1 LSITQRLGKKTIS
14 GWTLVKED
22 IFVKELWRLGKIIR
36 IFVKHGL
43 GDIAER
49 LFKKSEK
56 EPVDPRQKEWTV
68 KNEFPSPPRIRCVLE
83 ELGPSFIKLGQLMS
97 TRADIFPA
105 EYVEEFTKLQDQVP
119 PVPFSDIKRVIEQE
133 LRRPLEEIFEEF
145 TPKSMAAASVAQVHL
160 AKLFSGEEI
169 AVKVIRPDIDKEI
182 RKDIRLMYSMAK
194 RAEKISE
201 IARVI
206 GAINLVKEFER
217 VIFKELD
224 MFIEAGNIE
233 KFANNFKSDDEI
245 YIPEVYW
252 DYTTKSVLTME
263 HIPGIKMDQVDD
275 ISAHGMDPKDI
286 AMIGLR
292 SFSRQLMEFGLFHA
306 DPHSGNTI
314 VMLDGRVS
322 LVDFGITG
330 YLDDETMHQIA
341 CLLLGYAEHDYE
353 MVMDALLDAGLID
366 EETMDLK
373 SFLRDLKDMSESFY
387 GRSLR
392 TISVRDV
399 YDQIIQLIY
408 KYKIRLP
415 RNLLLLFKTFIQT
428 EALGKILGSDA
439 SILEVTKPYAKKLI
453 ERSYQKKDVLKTM
466 RKDAISM
473 GSRMKLIP
481 KLVHDILH
489 QTAKGKQRI
498 ELRHNGFQDMSRQFV
513 KGINRLIIGL
523 VISASLIAGAMVLDA
538 SQKLFVFTVNFFGV
552 QKISLTAL
560 LGMTGYVVASFL
572 GIWLIIMIFRS
583 RKL

>member
-1 LSITQRLGKKTIS
+1 M
-14 GWTLVKED
+14 
-22 IFVKELWRLGKIIR
+22 KELWRLGKIIR
-36 IFVKHGL
+36 IFVKHGF

-49 LFKKSEK
+49 LFKRAEK
-56 EPVDPRQKEWTV
+56 EPVDQKQEEWTV
-68 KNEFPSPPRIRCVLE
+68 KNGFPSPQRIRLVLE

-97 TRADIFPA
+97 TRADIFPP
-105 EYVEEFTKLQDQVP
+105 EYIEEFTKLQDQVP

-133 LRRPLEEIFEEF
+133 LRRPLEEIFDEF

-160 AKLFSGEEI
+160 AKLFSGEAV
-169 AVKVIRPDIDKEI
+169 AVKVIRPNIDKEI
-182 RKDIRLMYSMAK
+182 RKDIRLMYAMAK
-194 RAEKISE
+194 RAENVSE

-206 GAINLVKEFER
+206 GAVNLVKEFER

-224 MFIEAGNIE
+224 MYIEAGNID

-245 YIPEVYW
+245 YIPKVYW

-263 HIPGIKMDQVDD
+263 HIPGIKMDQVDA
-275 ISAHGMDPKDI
+275 IRAHDMDPKDI

-292 SFSRQLMEFGLFHA
+292 SFSRQLMEFGFFHA

-341 CLLLGYAEHDYE
+341 FLFLGYAEHDYD
-353 MVMDALLDAGLID
+353 MVMDALLGAGLID
-366 EETMDLK
+366 EDTMDLK
-373 SFLRDLKDMSESFY
+373 KFRRDLKDMSESFY
-387 GRSLR
+387 GRSLQ
-392 TISVRDV
+392 TISVREV
-399 YDQIIQLIY
+399 YDQIVQLIY
-408 KYKIRLP
+408 EYRIRMP
-415 RNLLLLFKTFIQT
+415 RNLLLLFKTVIQT

-453 ERSYQKKDVLKTM
+453 ERSYLRKNVLKTM

-473 GSRMKLIP
+473 GSRMKMIP
-481 KLVHDILH
+481 KLVHDILN

-498 ELRHNGFQDMSRQFV
+498 EFQHNGFQDMSSRFV
-513 KGINRLIIGL
+513 KSINRLIIGL
-523 VISASLIAGAMVLDA
+523 VISASLIAGAMVLNA
-538 SQKLFVFTVNFFGV
+538 SQNLFVFTVNLFGV
-552 QKISLTAL
+552 QKISLTAI
-560 LGMTGYVVASFL
+560 LGVTGYVVASFL
-572 GIWLIIMIFRS
+572 GICLIIMIFRS

>member
-1 LSITQRLGKKTIS
+1 
-14 GWTLVKED
+14 
-22 IFVKELWRLGKIIR
+22 VKELWRLGKIIR

-49 LFKKSEK
+49 LFKKAEK
-56 EPVDPRQKEWTV
+56 EPVDQQQKEWTV
-68 KNEFPSPPRIRCVLE
+68 KNGFPSPQRIRCVLE

-97 TRADIFPA
+97 TRADIFPP
-105 EYVEEFTKLQDQVP
+105 EYIEEFTKLQDQVP

-133 LRRPLEEIFEEF
+133 LRRPLEEIFKEF

-169 AVKVIRPDIDKEI
+169 AVKVIRPNIDKEI

-263 HIPGIKMDQVDD
+263 QIPGIKMDQVDD
-275 ISAHGMDPKDI
+275 ISAHGIDPKDI

-292 SFSRQLMEFGLFHA
+292 SFSRQLMDFGLFHA

-314 VMLDGRVS
+314 VMFDGRVS

-341 CLLLGYAEHDYE
+341 YLLLGYAEHDYE
-353 MVMDALLDAGLID
+353 MVMDALLAAGLID

-373 SFLRDLKDMSESFY
+373 SFRTDLKDMSESFY
-387 GRSLR
+387 GRSLQ

-399 YDQIIQLIY
+399 YDQIIHLIY
-408 KYKIRLP
+408 RYKIRLP

-439 SILEVTKPYAKKLI
+439 SILEVTKPYAQKLI
-453 ERSYQKKDVLKTM
+453 ERSCQRKNVLKTM

-498 ELRHNGFQDMSRQFV
+498 ELQHNGFQDMSRQFV

-523 VISASLIAGAMVLDA
+523 VISASLIAGGMVLNA

-560 LGMTGYVVASFL
+560 LGVTGYVVASFL

>member
-1 LSITQRLGKKTIS
+1 M
-14 GWTLVKED
+14 
-22 IFVKELWRLGKIIR
+22 KELWRLGKIIR

-49 LFKKSEK
+49 LFKKAEK
-56 EPVDPRQKEWTV
+56 EPVDQRQKEWTV
-68 KNEFPSPPRIRCVLE
+68 KNGFPSPQRIRCVLE

-97 TRADIFPA
+97 TRADIFPP
-105 EYVEEFTKLQDQVP
+105 EYIEEFTKLQDQVP

-169 AVKVIRPDIDKEI
+169 AVKVIRPNIDKEI

-245 YIPEVYW
+245 YIPKVYW

-275 ISAHGMDPKDI
+275 ISAHGIDPKDI

-292 SFSRQLMEFGLFHA
+292 SFSRQLMDFGLFHA

-314 VMLDGRVS
+314 VMFDGRVS

-341 CLLLGYAEHDYE
+341 YLLLGYAEHDYE

-373 SFLRDLKDMSESFY
+373 SFRTDLKDMSESFY
-387 GRSLR
+387 GRSLQ

-399 YDQIIQLIY
+399 YDQIIHLIY

-439 SILEVTKPYAKKLI
+439 SILEVTKPYAQKLI
-453 ERSYQKKDVLKTM
+453 ERSYHRKNVLETM

-473 GSRMKLIP
+473 GGRMKLIP

-498 ELRHNGFQDMSRQFV
+498 ELQHNGFQDMSHQFV

-523 VISASLIAGAMVLDA
+523 VISASLIAGAMVLNA
-538 SQKLFVFTVNFFGV
+538 SQKLFVFTVNLFGD

-572 GIWLIIMIFRS
+572 GLWLIIMIFRS

>member
-1 LSITQRLGKKTIS
+1 
-14 GWTLVKED
+14 
-22 IFVKELWRLGKIIR
+22 VKELWRLGKIIR

-43 GDIAER
+43 GDISER
-49 LFKKSEK
+49 LFKRSEK
-56 EPVDPRQKEWTV
+56 EPVDQKQEEWTV
-68 KNEFPSPPRIRCVLE
+68 KNGFPSPQRIRRVLE

-97 TRADIFPA
+97 TRADIFPP
-105 EYVEEFTKLQDQVP
+105 EYIEEFTKLQDQVP
-119 PVPFSDIKRVIEQE
+119 PVPFSDIKKVIEQE
-133 LRRPLEEIFEEF
+133 LRRPLEEIFKEF

-160 AKLFSGEEI
+160 GKLFSGEAV
-169 AVKVIRPDIDKEI
+169 AVKVIRPNIDKEI
-182 RKDIRLMYSMAK
+182 RKDIRLMYAIAK
-194 RAEKISE
+194 RAENVSE

-206 GAINLVKEFER
+206 GAVNLVKEFER

-224 MFIEAGNIE
+224 MYIEAGNID

-263 HIPGIKMDQVDD
+263 HIPGIKMDQVDV
-275 ISAHGMDPKDI
+275 IRAHDMDPKDI

-314 VMLDGRVS
+314 VMFDGRVS

-341 CLLLGYAEHDYE
+341 FLLLGYAEHDYD
-353 MVMDALLDAGLID
+353 MVMDALMGAGLID

-373 SFLRDLKDMSESFY
+373 KFRRDLKDMSESFY
-387 GRSLR
+387 GRSLQ
-392 TISVRDV
+392 TISVVEV
-399 YDQIIQLIY
+399 YDQIVQLIY
-408 KYKIRLP
+408 KYKIRMP
-415 RNLLLLFKTFIQT
+415 RNLLLLFKTVIQT

-453 ERSYQKKDVLKTM
+453 ERGYLRKNVLKNM

-473 GSRMKLIP
+473 GSRMKMIP
-481 KLVHDILH
+481 KLVHDILN
-489 QTAKGKQRI
+489 QTARGKQRI
-498 ELRHNGFQDMSRQFV
+498 ELQHNGFQDMSGRFV
-513 KGINRLIIGL
+513 KSINRLIIGL
-523 VISASLIAGAMVLDA
+523 VISASLIAGAMVLNA
-538 SQKLFVFTVNFFGV
+538 SQNLFVFTVNFFGV
-552 QKISLTAL
+552 QKISLTAI
-560 LGMTGYVVASFL
+560 LGVTGYVVASFL
-572 GIWLIIMIFRS
+572 GICLIIMIFRS

>member
-1 LSITQRLGKKTIS
+1 M
-14 GWTLVKED
+14 
-22 IFVKELWRLGKIIR
+22 KELWRLGKIIR

-43 GDIAER
+43 GDIAEW
-49 LFKKSEK
+49 LFKRAGQ
-56 EPVDPRQKEWTV
+56 EPVDQKQEEWRV
-68 KNEFPSPPRIRCVLE
+68 KNGFPSPQRIRRVLE

-97 TRADIFPA
+97 TRADIFPT
-105 EYVEEFTKLQDQVP
+105 EYIEEFTKLQDQVS

-145 TPKSMAAASVAQVHL
+145 APKSMAAASVAQVHL
-160 AKLFSGEEI
+160 AKLFSGEAV
-169 AVKVIRPDIDKEI
+169 AVKVIRPNIDKEI
-182 RKDIRLMYSMAK
+182 RKDIRLMYAMAK
-194 RAEKISE
+194 RAENVSE

-206 GAINLVKEFER
+206 GAVNLVKEFER

-224 MFIEAGNIE
+224 MFIEAGNID

-263 HIPGIKMDQVDD
+263 HISGIKMDQVDV
-275 ISAHGMDPKDI
+275 IRAHDMDPKDI

-314 VMLDGRVS
+314 VMFDGRVS

-341 CLLLGYAEHDYE
+341 FLFLGYAEHDYD
-353 MVMDALLDAGLID
+353 MVMDALQGAGLID

-373 SFLRDLKDMSESFY
+373 NFRRDLKDMSESFY
-387 GRSLR
+387 GRSLQ

-453 ERSYQKKDVLKTM
+453 ERSYLRKNVLKTM
-466 RKDAISM
+466 RKDTISM
-473 GSRMKLIP
+473 GSRMKMIP
-481 KLVHDILH
+481 KLVHDILS

-498 ELRHNGFQDMSRQFV
+498 ELQHNGFQDMSSRFV
-513 KGINRLIIGL
+513 KSINRLIIGL
-523 VISASLIAGAMVLDA
+523 VISASLIAGAMVLNT
-538 SQKLFVFTVNFFGV
+538 SQNLFVFTVNLFGV
-552 QKISLTAL
+552 QKISLTAI
-560 LGMTGYVVASFL
+560 LGVTGYVVASLL
-572 GIWLIIMIFRS
+572 GVWLIIMIFRS

>member
-1 LSITQRLGKKTIS
+1 
-14 GWTLVKED
+14 
-22 IFVKELWRLGKIIR
+22 VKELWRLGKIIR

-43 GDIAER
+43 GDISER
-49 LFKKSEK
+49 LFKRSEK
-56 EPVDPRQKEWTV
+56 EPVDQKQEEWTV
-68 KNEFPSPPRIRCVLE
+68 KNGFPSPQRIRRVLE

-97 TRADIFPA
+97 TRADIFPP
-105 EYVEEFTKLQDQVP
+105 EYIEEFTKLQDQVP
-119 PVPFSDIKRVIEQE
+119 PVPFSDIKKVIEQE
-133 LRRPLEEIFEEF
+133 LRRPLEEIFKEF

-160 AKLFSGEEI
+160 GKLFSGEAV
-169 AVKVIRPDIDKEI
+169 AVKVIRPNIDKEI
-182 RKDIRLMYSMAK
+182 RKDIRLMYAIAK
-194 RAEKISE
+194 RAENVSE

-206 GAINLVKEFER
+206 GAVNLVKEFER

-224 MFIEAGNIE
+224 MYIEAGNID

-263 HIPGIKMDQVDD
+263 HIPGIKMDQVDV
-275 ISAHGMDPKDI
+275 IRAHDMDPKDI

-314 VMLDGRVS
+314 VMFDGRVS

-341 CLLLGYAEHDYE
+341 FLLLGYAEHDYD
-353 MVMDALLDAGLID
+353 MVMDALMGAGLID

-373 SFLRDLKDMSESFY
+373 NFRRDLKDMSESFY
-387 GRSLR
+387 GRSLQ
-392 TISVRDV
+392 TISVVEV
-399 YDQIIQLIY
+399 YDQIVQLIY
-408 KYKIRLP
+408 KYKIRMP
-415 RNLLLLFKTFIQT
+415 RNLLLLFKTVIQT

-453 ERSYQKKDVLKTM
+453 ERGYLRKNVLKNM

-473 GSRMKLIP
+473 GSRMKMIP
-481 KLVHDILH
+481 KLVHDILN
-489 QTAKGKQRI
+489 QTARGKQRI
-498 ELRHNGFQDMSRQFV
+498 ELQHNGFQDMSGRFV
-513 KGINRLIIGL
+513 KSINRLIIGL
-523 VISASLIAGAMVLDA
+523 VISASLIAGAMVLNA
-538 SQKLFVFTVNFFGV
+538 SQNLFVFTVNFFGV
-552 QKISLTAL
+552 QKISLTAI
-560 LGMTGYVVASFL
+560 LGVIGYVVASFL
-572 GIWLIIMIFRS
+572 GICLIIMIFRS

>member
-1 LSITQRLGKKTIS
+1 
-14 GWTLVKED
+14 
-22 IFVKELWRLGKIIR
+22 VKELWRLGKIIR

-43 GDIAER
+43 GDISER
-49 LFKKSEK
+49 LFKRSEK
-56 EPVDPRQKEWTV
+56 EPVDQKQEEWTV
-68 KNEFPSPPRIRCVLE
+68 KNGFPSPQRIRRVLE

-97 TRADIFPA
+97 TRADIFPP
-105 EYVEEFTKLQDQVP
+105 EYIEEFTKLQDQVP
-119 PVPFSDIKRVIEQE
+119 PVPFSDIKKVIEQE
-133 LRRPLEEIFEEF
+133 LRRPLEEIFKEF

-160 AKLFSGEEI
+160 GKLFSGEAV
-169 AVKVIRPDIDKEI
+169 AVKVIRPNIDKEI
-182 RKDIRLMYSMAK
+182 RKDIRLMYAIAK
-194 RAEKISE
+194 RAENVSE

-206 GAINLVKEFER
+206 GAVNLVKEFER

-224 MFIEAGNIE
+224 MYIEAGNIE

-263 HIPGIKMDQVDD
+263 HIPGIKMDQVDV
-275 ISAHGMDPKDI
+275 IRAHDMDPKDI

-314 VMLDGRVS
+314 VMFDGRVS

-341 CLLLGYAEHDYE
+341 FLLLGYAEHDYD
-353 MVMDALLDAGLID
+353 MVMDALMGAGLID

-373 SFLRDLKDMSESFY
+373 NFRRDLKDMSESFY
-387 GRSLR
+387 GRSLQ
-392 TISVRDV
+392 TISVVEV
-399 YDQIIQLIY
+399 YDQIVQLIY
-408 KYKIRLP
+408 KYKIRMP
-415 RNLLLLFKTFIQT
+415 RNLLLLFKTVIQT

-453 ERSYQKKDVLKTM
+453 ERGYLRKNVLKNM

-473 GSRMKLIP
+473 GSRMKMIP
-481 KLVHDILH
+481 KLVHDILN
-489 QTAKGKQRI
+489 QTARGKQRI
-498 ELRHNGFQDMSRQFV
+498 ELQHNGFQDMSGRFV
-513 KGINRLIIGL
+513 KSINRLIIGL
-523 VISASLIAGAMVLDA
+523 VISASLIAGAMVLNA
-538 SQKLFVFTVNFFGV
+538 SQNLFVFTVNFFGV
-552 QKISLTAL
+552 QKISLTAI
-560 LGMTGYVVASFL
+560 LGVTGYVVASFL
-572 GIWLIIMIFRS
+572 GICLIIMIFRS

>member
-1 LSITQRLGKKTIS
+1 
-14 GWTLVKED
+14 
-22 IFVKELWRLGKIIR
+22 
-36 IFVKHGL
+36 
-43 GDIAER
+43 
-49 LFKKSEK
+49 
-56 EPVDPRQKEWTV
+56 
-68 KNEFPSPPRIRCVLE
+68 
-83 ELGPSFIKLGQLMS
+83 MS
-97 TRADIFPA
+97 TRADIFPP
-105 EYVEEFTKLQDQVP
+105 EYIEEFTKLQDQVP
-119 PVPFSDIKRVIEQE
+119 PVSFSDIKRVIEQE

-160 AKLFSGEEI
+160 AKLFSGEDI
-169 AVKVIRPDIDKEI
+169 AVKIIRPNIDKEI
-182 RKDIRLMYSMAK
+182 RKDIRLMYSLAK

-206 GAINLVKEFER
+206 GAVNLVKEFER

-245 YIPEVYW
+245 YIPKVYW

-314 VMLDGRVS
+314 VMFDGRVS

-341 CLLLGYAEHDYE
+341 YLLLGYAEHNYE

-373 SFLRDLKDMSESFY
+373 SFRRDLKDMSESFY
-387 GRSLR
+387 GRSLQ

-439 SILEVTKPYAKKLI
+439 SILEVTKPYAKNLI
-453 ERSYQKKDVLKTM
+453 ERSYQRKNVLKTM

-473 GSRMKLIP
+473 GSRMKVIP

-498 ELRHNGFQDMSRQFV
+498 ELQHNGFQDMSRQFV

-523 VISASLIAGAMVLDA
+523 VISASLIAGAMVLNA
-538 SQKLFVFTVNFFGV
+538 SPKLFVFTINFFGG

-572 GIWLIIMIFRS
+572 GLWLIIMIFRS

>member
-1 LSITQRLGKKTIS
+1 M
-14 GWTLVKED
+14 
-22 IFVKELWRLGKIIR
+22 KELWRLGKIIR

-49 LFKKSEK
+49 LFKKVEK
-56 EPVDPRQKEWTV
+56 EPVDQRQKEWTV
-68 KNEFPSPPRIRCVLE
+68 KNGFPSPQRIRCVLE

-97 TRADIFPA
+97 TRADIFPP
-105 EYVEEFTKLQDQVP
+105 EYIEEFTKLQDQVP

-169 AVKVIRPDIDKEI
+169 AVKVIRPNIDKEI

-206 GAINLVKEFER
+206 GAVNLVKEFER

-245 YIPEVYW
+245 YIPKVYW

-275 ISAHGMDPKDI
+275 ISAHGIDPKDI

-292 SFSRQLMEFGLFHA
+292 SFSRQLMDFGLFHA

-314 VMLDGRVS
+314 VMFDGRVS

-341 CLLLGYAEHDYE
+341 YLLLGYAEHDYE
-353 MVMDALLDAGLID
+353 MVMDALLAAGLID

-373 SFLRDLKDMSESFY
+373 SFRTDLKDMSESFY
-387 GRSLR
+387 GRSLQ

-399 YDQIIQLIY
+399 YDQIIQLIC

-415 RNLLLLFKTFIQT
+415 RNLLLLFKTFIQI

-439 SILEVTKPYAKKLI
+439 SILEVTKPYAQKLI
-453 ERSYQKKDVLKTM
+453 ERSCQRKNVLKTM

-489 QTAKGKQRI
+489 QTAKGRQRI
-498 ELRHNGFQDMSRQFV
+498 ELQHNGFQDMSRQFV

-523 VISASLIAGAMVLDA
+523 VISASLIAGAMVLNA
-538 SQKLFVFTVNFFGV
+538 SQKLFVFTVNFFGG

-560 LGMTGYVVASFL
+560 LGVTGYVFASFL

>member
-1 LSITQRLGKKTIS
+1 
-14 GWTLVKED
+14 
-22 IFVKELWRLGKIIR
+22 VKELWRLGKIIR
-36 IFVKHGL
+36 ILVKHGF
-43 GDIAER
+43 GDISER
-49 LFKKSEK
+49 LFKKAEK
-56 EPVDPRQKEWTV
+56 EPVDQKQEEWTV
-68 KNEFPSPPRIRCVLE
+68 KNGFPSPQRIRRLLE

-97 TRADIFPA
+97 LRADIFPPK
-105 EYVEEFTKLQDQVP
+105 YIEEFTKLQDQVP

-145 TPKSMAAASVAQVHL
+145 TPKAMAAASVAQVHL
-160 AKLFSGEEI
+160 AKLFSGEAV

-182 RKDIRLMYSMAK
+182 RKDIRLMYAMAK

-206 GAINLVKEFER
+206 GAVNLVKEFER

-224 MFIEAGNIE
+224 MFIEAGNID
-233 KFANNFKSDDEI
+233 KFANNFKADDEI

-263 HIPGIKMDQVDD
+263 HIPGIKMDQVDVIRAHD
-275 ISAHGMDPKDI
+275 IDPKDI

-314 VMLDGRVS
+314 VMFDGRVS

-341 CLLLGYAEHDYE
+341 FLFLGYAEHDYD
-353 MVMDALLDAGLID
+353 MVMDALLGAGLID

-373 SFLRDLKDMSESFY
+373 NFRRDLKDMSESFY
-387 GRSLR
+387 GRSLQ

-415 RNLLLLFKTFIQT
+415 RNLLLLFKTVIQT
-428 EALGKILGSDA
+428 EALGKILESDA

-453 ERSYQKKDVLKTM
+453 ERSYLRKNVLKTM
-466 RKDAISM
+466 RKDTIFI
-473 GSRMKLIP
+473 GSRMKMIP
-481 KLVHDILH
+481 KLVHDILN

-498 ELRHNGFQDMSRQFV
+498 ELQHNGFQDMSSLFV
-513 KGINRLIIGL
+513 KSINRLIIGL
-523 VISASLIAGAMVLDA
+523 VISASLLAGAMVLNA
-538 SQKLFVFTVNFFGV
+538 SQNPFVLTVNLFGV
-552 QKISLTAL
+552 QKLSLTAV
-560 LGMTGYVVASFL
+560 LGVTGYVVASLL